1 MTPSSL
7 AAGVLSRRGEE
18 DAARK
23 VAVDRIAPRTAPA
36 SFAQERLWFLDRL
49 GQGGPAYNLADAIR
63 IPGELDAEALEAALG
78 AVIRHHEPLRTTFRE
93 VDGVPVQIIHPF
105 AGFTLPIDDLEGE
118 PEDEARRIVAGEAA
132 RAFDLAA
139 GPLFRARLLR
149 LSPADH
155 LLFLTLHQIVADAG
169 SLQVLSRETWTL
181 YRAFRDGIEPQL
193 PEVSIQYA
201 DHVRWHRERAGSGEE
216 AAELAYWVAQLA
228 GAPEL
233 LELPADHPRP
243 PVPTF
248 RGGAIPVDLSADRVE
263 RLRELARA
271 EGASLF
277 VVVLAAFQVLL
288 SRWSGSEDLVVG
300 THTAGR
306 TRPETEEAIGL
317 FTNTLVVR
325 TDLSGDPSFR
335 TLAGR
340 VRERV
345 LGAYEHQDVP
355 FERVV
360 AAVKPERNLSHSTL
374 FQVVFL
380 LGGNESAPA
389 VDARGIAAEPT
400 VTRFDLT
407 LRLHPD
413 ARGGLSGAL
422 EYSAD
427 LFERGT
433 VRRMVEHLERV
444 VEQVCADPDRTISR
458 VKLMGTAERAR
469 VLAWNRT
476 TAAFPADRCIHHLF
490 EAQAAR
496 TPDAV
501 AIRFGRHALTYRE
514 VDERANQ
521 VAWELLRLGVRPETR
536 VAIWLERGPELVP
549 AILGA
554 MKAGA
559 AYVPLDPGYPDER
572 IAYML
577 DDSGA
582 AVLLTQARLR
592 GRVPPR
598 EGMDVVSLDA
608 EWNRIAAGRGDAP
621 ETGVGPENLCYV
633 IYTSGS
639 TGRPKGVAMHH
650 RGVCN
655 YVHWGVRFYRAGE
668 GEGAPV
674 FTSMAVDLTLTNLLP
689 LFAGRTVHL
698 LPEESPIEALAAVLG
713 QRPGFGLIKIT
724 PLHLGLLNDLLAPEE
739 LASAARTLV
748 VGADFLSAEPTLPWQ
763 EHAPGVRLMNE
774 YGPTETVVGCSAY
787 VLPIGKHRAGPVP
800 VGHPIQNL
808 AFYVLDAHGEPVPV
822 GLPGELYIG
831 GVAVA
836 RGYLDRPGLTAER
849 FVPDPFASPG
859 ARMYRTG
866 DRARWQ
872 ADGNLLILGRTD
884 HQVKVRGYRVEL
896 GEVEAALRRLGA
908 REALA
913 VVREDRPGD
922 RRLVAYVVGGDGDP
936 AEMRDAMRRT
946 LPEYMVPDAIVVLG
960 ALPQT
965 PTGKIDRKTLPAPG
979 RHATGA
985 GDGPRTATEAALLRI
1000 WETLLG
1006 VEGIGTE
1013 ENFFRLGGNSLLA
1026 LRLLAHANRA
1036 FGCDLPVATLFT
1048 GATVRRMA
1056 EAIEERTG
1064 SGSRDDG

>member
-7 AAGVLSRRGEE
+7 AAGVLPRRGEE
-18 DAARK
+18 GPARK
-23 VAVDRIAPRTAPA
+23 VAAGRIAPPRTAPA

-49 GQGGPAYNLADAIR
+49 GQGGPAYNLADTVR
-63 IPGELDAEALEAALG
+63 IPGELDADALESALG
-78 AVIRHHEPLRTTFRE
+78 EVVRRHESLRTTFRE
-93 VDGVPVQIIHPF
+93 VDGVPVQVIHPF
-105 AGFTLPIDDLEGE
+105 AGFTLPLEDVEGGA
-118 PEDEARRIVAGEAA
+118 EDEARRVAAEEAA

-149 LSPADH
+149 ISPADH
-155 LLFLTLHQIVADAG
+155 LLLVTLHQIVADAG

-181 YRAFRDGIEPQL
+181 YRAFRDGDEPPL

-201 DHVRWHRERAGSGEE
+201 DHVRWHRERAGSAEE
-216 AAELAYWVAQLA
+216 AAQLAYWVAQLA

-243 PVPTF
+243 PVPSF

-277 VVVLAAFQVLL
+277 MVVLAAFQVLL
-288 SRWSGSEDLVVG
+288 ARWSGSEDLVVG

-306 TRPETEEAIGL
+306 TRPETEEAVGL

-325 TDLSGDPSFR
+325 SDLSGDPSFR
-335 TLAGR
+335 TLVR
-340 VRERV
+340 HVRERV

-380 LGGNESAPA
+380 LGGHDAPPA
-389 VDARGIAAEPT
+389 SVRGIAAEPA

-413 ARGGLSGAL
+413 ARGGLAGAL

-433 VRRMVEHLERV
+433 ARRMVEHLERV
-444 VEQVCADPDRTISR
+444 VEQVATDPGRTVSR
-458 VKLMGTAERAR
+458 VRLMGTAERAR

-476 TAAFPADRCIHHLF
+476 TAAFPADRCVHHLF

-501 AIRFGRHALTYRE
+501 AVRCGGQALTYRE
-514 VDERANQ
+514 VDARANR

-559 AYVPLDPGYPDER
+559 AFVPLDPGYPDER

-577 DDSGA
+577 GDSGA

-592 GRVPPR
+592 GRVPAR
-598 EGMDVVSLDA
+598 EGMAVVSLDA
-608 EWNRIAAGRGDAP
+608 EWERISAGRGDAP
-621 ETGVGPENLCYV
+621 QTRVGPENLCYV

-655 YVHWGVRFYRAGE
+655 YVHWGVRFYRA
-668 GEGAPV
+668 
-674 FTSMAVDLTLTNLLP
+674 
-689 LFAGRTVHL
+689 
-698 LPEESPIEALAAVLG
+698 
-713 QRPGFGLIKIT
+713 
-724 PLHLGLLNDLLAPEE
+724 
-739 LASAARTLV
+739 
-748 VGADFLSAEPTLPWQ
+748 
-763 EHAPGVRLMNE
+763 
-774 YGPTETVVGCSAY
+774 
-787 VLPIGKHRAGPVP
+787 
-800 VGHPIQNL
+800 
-808 AFYVLDAHGEPVPV
+808 
-822 GLPGELYIG
+822 
-831 GVAVA
+831 
-836 RGYLDRPGLTAER
+836 
-849 FVPDPFASPG
+849 
-859 ARMYRTG
+859 
-866 DRARWQ
+866 
-872 ADGNLLILGRTD
+872 
-884 HQVKVRGYRVEL
+884 
-896 GEVEAALRRLGA
+896 
-908 REALA
+908 
-913 VVREDRPGD
+913 
-922 RRLVAYVVGGDGDP
+922 
-936 AEMRDAMRRT
+936 
-946 LPEYMVPDAIVVLG
+946 
-960 ALPQT
+960 
-965 PTGKIDRKTLPAPG
+965 
-979 RHATGA
+979 
-985 GDGPRTATEAALLRI
+985 
-1000 WETLLG
+1000 
-1006 VEGIGTE
+1006 
-1013 ENFFRLGGNSLLA
+1013 
-1026 LRLLAHANRA
+1026 
-1036 FGCDLPVATLFT
+1036 
-1048 GATVRRMA
+1048 
-1056 EAIEERTG
+1056 
-1064 SGSRDDG
+1064 